1 MASSGSFKTSDYKG
15 RYLVFS
21 WQVASQS
28 ITDNKTVISWTLK
41 SEGDSEWRYYK
52 AGNFKVVIDGATV
65 YQTSQDDRIT
75 ISENTTIASG
85 TYTFTHNTDGTRSFS
100 ASAQGGIYTYAVN
113 CTGSGSFT
121 LDTIP
126 RTSKPT
132 LSASAVELGKPLTIY
147 TNRASSAFTHKLYY
161 GWYTGVWNE
170 IASNVGASYTW
181 TPPLNFAN
189 DIPDATQGLGTIRC
203 ETYNGSTLI
212 GTEEVRFT
220 GTVPASMVPTC
231 SIQVLDATSTKD
243 TYGNLVKGLSK
254 LYVKTTAAISYNS
267 PIVAYTV
274 QANGERYTA
283 AEITT
288 GVLTAAGTT
297 TVQATVTDKRGRTS
311 AAASASFPVLDY
323 ERPVISA
330 LTVHRCNADGSENDQ
345 GEYVQA
351 VCSAAITAL
360 NNKNSAAYK
369 LRYKVST
376 ATSWTEV
383 TLTALD
389 GEYIVTDYAHI
400 FEADSSSSYDVE
412 IVATDDMGTVSR
424 STSASTAFTLMNWH
438 PSGTG
443 LAVGKVSER
452 QNTMEI
458 ALDTEF
464 AGNIIQRK
472 NFYSAFSTGEEGS
485 SGYVL
490 VAEIDVVDAYADS
503 PIVFTLTQRLAA
515 APMTIYISFC
525 SEDNLTPSISSF
537 TYEGEDYNAYLSPIS
552 SSAWGLYVKKRT
564 AYDWISVQHWYT
576 SGAMDYCIEVSFPGT
591 FVSALP
597 TQNIKAVPAKL
608 IGLLDLIYPV
618 GSIYMS
624 MNSTSPETLFG
635 GTWQQITNAFLLP
648 STTSRQTGG
657 EETHVLTEAEI
668 PAHTHWIYDNEAD
681 GQEYHHTWATTWKG
695 INETV
700 KGSAMPWSGGSGEA
714 HNNMP
719 PYITVYC
726 WQRTA

>member
-21 WQVASQS
+21 WQETSQS

-52 AGNFKVVIDGATV
+52 AGNFKVVIEGATV

-132 LSASAVELGKPLTIY
+132 LSASTIELGKQLTIY

-161 GWYTGVWNE
+161 MWYTGVWNE
-170 IASNVGASYTW
+170 IASNVGASCTW
-181 TPPLNFAN
+181 APPLDFAN
-189 DIPDATQGLGTIRC
+189 NIPDATQGLGTIRC
-203 ETYNGSTLI
+203 VTYNGSTEI
-212 GTEEVRFT
+212 GAEEVRFY
-220 GTVPASMVPTC
+220 GAVPASMVPDC

-243 TYGNLVKGLSK
+243 AYGDFVKGLSK
-254 LYVKTTAAISYNS
+254 LYVKTTATISYSS
-267 PIVAYTV
+267 PIVSYIV

-288 GVLTAAGTT
+288 GALTASGTT

-311 AAASASFPVLDY
+311 TAEDASFPVLDY
-323 ERPVISA
+323 ERPIISA

-351 VCSAAITAL
+351 VFSAAITAL

-369 LRYKVST
+369 LRYKTST
-376 ATSWTEV
+376 ATSWTEI
-383 TLTALD
+383 TLAELAGVYT
-389 GEYIVTDYAHI
+389 VTDYSHI
-400 FEADSSSSYDVE
+400 FDADSSNSYDVE
-412 IVATDDMGTVSR
+412 IVATDDIGTASR

-443 LAVGKVSER
+443 LAIGKVSEK

-458 ALDTEF
+458 AFDAEFSFDIYDKYGTKVSNGAASYTGSGDSGIDPDTTLEHLILTNKNTPTGDFMYIYTSFYAQKEASKNRAQFAIPYDSNGSMYHRYYNGSWSEWRRHSNADEF
-464 AGNIIQRK
+464 ADYPVEIGYANFWRWRK
-472 NFYSAFSTGEEGS
+472 WN
-485 SGYVL
+485 SGF
-490 VAEIDVVDAYADS
+490 AE
-503 PIVFTLTQRLAA
+503 
-515 APMTIYISFC
+515 C
-525 SEDNLTPSISSF
+525 W
-537 TYEGEDYNAYLSPIS
+537 YEG
-552 SSAWGLYVKKRT
+552 
-564 AYDWISVQHWYT
+564 YT
-576 SGAMDYCIEVSFPGT
+576 SAKTVSTQWGNVYAGNAAQIGPHTYPITFTENPDCIIS
-591 FVSALP
+591 
-597 TQNIKAVPAKL
+597 N
-608 IGLLDLIYPV
+608 
-618 GSIYMS
+618 
-624 MNSTSPETLFG
+624 
-635 GTWQQITNAFLLP
+635 
-648 STTSRQTGG
+648 
-657 EETHVLTEAEI
+657 
-668 PAHTHWIYDNEAD
+668 
-681 GQEYHHTWATTWKG
+681 ATTGLGNQWIAPYGKGTLEQSPSWQMIRGTSGTNQACDYLMYVCGKWK
-695 INETV
+695 
-700 KGSAMPWSGGSGEA
+700 
-714 HNNMP
+714 
-719 PYITVYC
+719 
-726 WQRTA
+726 

>member
-21 WQVASQS
+21 WQETSQS

-132 LSASAVELGKPLTIY
+132 LSASTIELGKPLTIY

-161 GWYTGVWNE
+161 MWYTGVWNE
-170 IASNVGASYTW
+170 IASNVGTSYTW
-181 TPPLNFAN
+181 TPPLDFAN
-189 DIPDATQGLGTIRC
+189 NIPDATKGLGTIRC
-203 ETYNGSTLI
+203 VTYNGSTEI
-212 GTEEVRFT
+212 GAEEVRFY
-220 GTVPASMVPTC
+220 GAVPASMVPDC

-243 TYGNLVKGLSK
+243 TYGDFVKGLSK
-254 LYVKTTAAISYNS
+254 LYVKTTATISYNS
-267 PIVAYTV
+267 PIVSYIV

-288 GVLTAAGTT
+288 GVLTAAGTI

-311 AAASASFPVLDY
+311 TAEAASFPVLDY

-351 VCSAAITAL
+351 VFSAAITAL
-360 NNKNSAAYK
+360 NNKNSATYK
-369 LRYKVST
+369 LRYKTST
-376 ATSWTEV
+376 ATSWTEI
-383 TLTALD
+383 TLAELGGVYT
-389 GEYIVTDYAHI
+389 VTDYSHI
-400 FEADSSSSYDVE
+400 FDADSSNSYDVE
-412 IVATDDMGTVSR
+412 IVATDDIGSVSR

-443 LAVGKVSER
+443 LAIGKVSEK
-452 QNTMEI
+452 QYT
-458 ALDTEF
+458 AEF
-464 AGNIIQRK
+464 AFDIYDKYGTIVSNGAASYTGYGDAGIDPDTTLEHLILTNK
-472 NFYSAFSTGEEGS
+472 NTPNGGFMYIYTSFYAQKEASANRAQFAIPYDSNGSMYHRYYS
-485 SGYVL
+485 SG
-490 VAEIDVVDAYADS
+490 EWSTWNRHMTADEVYPVNS
-503 PIVFTLTQRLAA
+503 
-515 APMTIYISFC
+515 IYISY
-525 SEDNLTPSISSF
+525 SN
-537 TYEGEDYNAYLSPIS
+537 
-552 SSAWGLYVKKRT
+552 
-564 AYDWISVQHWYT
+564 
-576 SGAMDYCIEVSFPGT
+576 
-591 FVSALP
+591 
-597 TQNIKAVPAKL
+597 
-608 IGLLDLIYPV
+608 
-618 GSIYMS
+618 
-624 MNSTSPETLFG
+624 TSPAELFG
-635 GTWQQITNAFLLP
+635 GTWHRMENRFLWGCP
-648 STTSRQTGG
+648 STSEIGLTAGEMTHTLTTS
-657 EETHVLTEAEI
+657 EI
-668 PAHTHWIYDNEAD
+668 PSHTHLIYDNSAS
-681 GQEYHHTWATTWKG
+681 GSIGAHVWPTTWKTNADAG
-695 INETV
+695 SM
-700 KGSAMPWSGGSGEA
+700 KGSSIGWTGDGGA

-719 PYITVYC
+719 PYVNVAI
-726 WQRTA
+726 WRRTA